1 MAGFLSR
8 LWGSGTEVSID
19 VADSELSRAV
29 VHTTEAEVK
38 AEPVRPPSDNPNRAL
53 AQTLAAFSGQGRP
66 VTSYKDAV
74 AADKAMNH
82 PILLRCID
90 KVGLAVQSV
99 APYIEED
106 KEARPSERRAAR
118 ASYMRDMA
126 DVLRSPNGNM
136 TGPQLMY
143 SLAIHYACT
152 GRAVVKVGVGVDG
165 TPNGLYPLFSPKVK
179 AELDRYGNITKF
191 VYGDSGSEE
200 VIPSFHSVRKLENGR
215 PSTSYAFQIAKP
227 SLSPFYDIHDANTPL
242 RALGIPAEI
251 TTNLLQR
258 AYDSSDNTPNIRHII
273 TTSPTMTAPQ
283 EDNLKLDIERSKTG
297 AEQSGDF
304 LLLRGEDVK
313 VHPID
318 TGLSD
323 IHTKIPLEDMSRLI
337 AGAFGIPVAL
347 LGLAGID
354 GSKFA
359 NNYIESRLSFFQDTV
374 IPGYLTPFET
384 VLTKYLCIPGFRIV
398 FDRDTIPALQESRI
412 ANAVQLSNVD
422 FLTEDEKREMSGF
435 EPLNR
440 TEPRNNG

>member
-8 LWGSGTEVSID
+8 LWASGNKQEVGS
-19 VADSELSRAV
+19 
-29 VHTTEAEVK
+29 EVK
-38 AEPVRPPSDNPNRAL
+38 AEPNRAPSDNPNRAL
-53 AQTLAAFSGQGRP
+53 TQVLQSFSSGR
-66 VTSYKDAV
+66 TITDYRDAI

-99 APYIEED
+99 TPYIKED

-118 ASYMRDMA
+118 ASYMRDIT
-126 DVLRSPNGNM
+126 DLLRSPNGNM

-143 SLAIHYACT
+143 SLAIHYACM
-152 GRAVVKVGVGVDG
+152 GRAVIKVGVDMDG
-165 TPNGLYPLFSPKVK
+165 TPNGLYPLYSPKVK
-179 AELDRYGNITKF
+179 VKTDKFGNITKF
-191 VYGDSGSEE
+191 LYGDTDKEE
-200 VIPSFHSVRKLENGR
+200 VMPSFFSARKFENGR
-215 PSTSYAFQIAKP
+215 PAESYAFQIVKP
-227 SLSPFYDIHDANTPL
+227 SLSPFFDINDANTPL

-251 TTNLLQR
+251 TKNLLQR

-273 TTSPTMTAPQ
+273 TTAPTMTAPQ
-283 EDNLKLDIERSKTG
+283 EDKLRADLDDAKTG

-304 LLLRGEDVK
+304 LVLRGEDVK
-313 VHPID
+313 VHAID
-318 TGLSD
+318 SGLSD

-359 NNYIESRLSFFQDTV
+359 NNYIESRLSFFQDTI

-384 VLTKYLCIPGFRIV
+384 VLTKYLCLPGFQIV

-412 ANAVQLSNVD
+412 ANAVELSKVD
-422 FLTEDEKREMSGF
+422 FLTENEKREMSGF
-435 EPLNR
+435 EPLTR
-440 TEPRNNG
+440 TEPNTNG